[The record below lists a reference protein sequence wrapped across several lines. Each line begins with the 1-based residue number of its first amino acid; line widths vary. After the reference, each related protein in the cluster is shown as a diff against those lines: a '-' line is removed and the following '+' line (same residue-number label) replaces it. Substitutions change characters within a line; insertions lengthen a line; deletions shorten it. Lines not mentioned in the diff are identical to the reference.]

1 MFAIFAI
8 LLALFWLTIGVML
21 AKWLKQAGHT
31 KPFSGRERDI
41 YGGAGG
47 VGRSVELG
55 GGSGRENLNL
65 GGGGRYVGIGEYGEG
80 RVKGL

>member
-1 MFAIFAI
+1 MFAVFAI
-8 LLALFWLTIGVML
+8 LLAVFWCTIGIML

-41 YGGAGG
+41 YGGAAG

-55 GGSGRENLNL
+55 GDGRGVELG
-65 GGGGRYVGIGEYGEG
+65 GGGGRYVGIGDYGEG